1 MEMAMVKVMCVC
13 GREWESCARA
23 SAHAHARVHEEASE
37 RPRRPIVQQSL
48 KVDEWACNINPS
60 CSSRQTNFC
69 TLSQAARGSPPL
81 AAHGLPQRVFST
93 GSQEETPLANN
104 FFEVEQCSSHL

>member
-1 MEMAMVKVMCVC
+1 MAMVMCVR
-13 GREWESCARA
+13 GHEWGTYARA

-69 TLSQAARGSPPL
+69 TLSQAPMGLSSIGCAWPAAEGFFHWL
-81 AAHGLPQRVFST
+81 AGGDAT
-93 GSQEETPLANN
+93 DE
-104 FFEVEQCSSHL
+104 